1 MSNYSFVNIYDYFIN
16 LDNNNQ
22 IIHIFTILIIIIILG
37 NIDKISTQLLISI
50 IIIFVIFMLF
60 YQNKKRINNDIKFI
74 KKINGSLNLK
84 NFKYILD
91 DLDVNLIYYNI
102 IKYRNIDKYSFTN
115 SLIDTNKYLE
125 IYNDIKNKNNNYAQL
140 LDIAFE
146 KKDSAINHLIALSNS
161 ISPSLGINNENNTI
175 VQNPLENVL
184 FININELKYIF
195 DKYWFEMLNISRQIY
210 ETTPINI
217 NSKPI
222 LYDMNTPNPNV
233 KNDVFD
239 IMYGNINI

>member
-1 MSNYSFVNIYDYFIN
+1 MKTLKSKVGLLLSFAVI
-16 LDNNNQ
+16 
-22 IIHIFTILIIIIILG
+22 G
-37 NIDKISTQLLISI
+37 ISI
-50 IIIFVIFMLF
+50 ITIFNGIKSYYDIIDFR
-60 YQNKKRINNDIKFI
+60 K
-74 KKINGSLNLK
+74 
-84 NFKYILD
+84 
-91 DLDVNLIYYNI
+91 
-102 IKYRNIDKYSFTN
+102 IDKYSYMN
-115 SLIDTNKYLE
+115 SLIDTDKFME